1 MRCGAGSGI
10 FAVTLRQREKE
21 THYEREAIG
30 VASALRAGGG
40 AGVRAGARGRL
51 RHAGGQKHRDPPP
64 IEVFET
70 LESAAATGDSNDPDG
85 PPDQSPSAS
94 PLDDLAASGSE
105 GTTPE
110 DAALDSAPD
119 PVAQSVAAALPLVTA
134 IPEADTA
141 PSASAAPDS
150 SAATAPL
157 AGTEP
162 GVSPL
167 SETPPAPT
175 AAGLVALNAPNASTA
190 THIPDTDGWVT
201 CGTLRVKGGTYGT
214 DFIYYPDM
222 FQYPK
227 EDGTV
232 VSYGFVGYGGYAKAD
247 CILVLTSTPLTFK
260 NAAAPTP
267 TPLDTPTPPRRAF
280 TSPPATMTGT
290 APAAPT

>member
-40 AGVRAGARGRL
+40 AGGRAGARGRL
-51 RHAGGQKHRDPPP
+51 RHAGGQKHRDPP

-70 LESAAATGDSNDPDG
+70 LADDAATGDSADPGG
-85 PPDQSPSAS
+85 PPEQSPSPS
-94 PLDDLAASGSE
+94 PLDNPAASGS
-105 GTTPE
+105 GDATPE
-110 DAALDSAPD
+110 DAAPDGAPD
-119 PVAQSVAAALPLVTA
+119 PVAQSVAAALPLVAVTSDT
-134 IPEADTA
+134 DTA
-141 PSASAAPDS
+141 PSASAAPA
-150 SAATAPL
+150 SAAPL
-157 AGTEP
+157 ADTEP
-162 GVSPL
+162 DVSPL

-175 AAGLVALNAPNASTA
+175 ATGLVALNVPNASTA
-190 THIPDTDGWVT
+190 THAPDADGWVT
-201 CGTLRVKGGTYGT
+201 CGTLRVRGDTYGT

-280 TSPPATMTGT
+280 TSPPATMGKSLLTE
-290 APAAPT
+290 